1 MKVDDD
7 TFSRHHYFPN
17 QKVPFSQLFL
27 LWFPN
32 YRLPKEDLH
41 FSIHLFLTKYLVKYY
56 ISSKFKII
64 CII

>member
-7 TFSRHHYFPN
+7 TFSRHHYFRN

-41 FSIHLFLTKYLVKYY
+41 FSVHLFFTT
-56 ISSKFKII
+56 
-64 CII
+64 